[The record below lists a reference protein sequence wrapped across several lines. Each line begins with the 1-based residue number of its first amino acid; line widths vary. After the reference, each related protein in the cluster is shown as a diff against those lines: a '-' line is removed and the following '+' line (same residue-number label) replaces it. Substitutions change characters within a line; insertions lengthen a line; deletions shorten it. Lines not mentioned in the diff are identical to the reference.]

1 MIINTFIGYLLL
13 NTGFIIVGLSESRAF
28 IQWGML
34 ELTILRVLPLLVRAG
49 NSSKIQAGVKY
60 FLRQAPA
67 SVWIFGS
74 LILFNRPLASAAL
87 TPAIFYKLG
96 LPPFHGW
103 LFSLSASIDF
113 KELVILLTFQKI
125 LPLNILESVF
135 RVSLICVST
144 VIRIFL
150 IVAACNSISSIKP
163 VLLLSSISATYW
175 PLSCLYAGGEWLE
188 FIISY
193 SIIFFAFT
201 FTIFHEKLNS
211 YSSLVKSRFNT
222 RLFCVSH
229 LLNLGGI
236 PPFLGF
242 FLKVM
247 VLKTIVKGRGGLSIL
262 LIILSFTILYVY
274 IQIII
279 PLLVF
284 NIKIINNNFNSIRA
298 AIYALTPFAAVLL
311 FL

>member
-135 RVSLICVST
+135 RVSLICASA

-150 IVAACNSISSIKP
+150 ILGCKN
-163 VLLLSSISATYW
+163 
-175 PLSCLYAGGEWLE
+175 
-188 FIISY
+188 
-193 SIIFFAFT
+193 
-201 FTIFHEKLNS
+201 
-211 YSSLVKSRFNT
+211 KSTN
-222 RLFCVSH
+222 
-229 LLNLGGI
+229 
-236 PPFLGF
+236 
-242 FLKVM
+242 
-247 VLKTIVKGRGGLSIL
+247 
-262 LIILSFTILYVY
+262 
-274 IQIII
+274 
-279 PLLVF
+279 
-284 NIKIINNNFNSIRA
+284 
-298 AIYALTPFAAVLL
+298 
-311 FL
+311 